1 MTKLQSIGRI
11 LVVVFTMSLIG
22 ALALTPVV
30 GFSSVAIT
38 RAQEAME
45 SNLADLTD
53 GTSPT
58 VTTILDA
65 QEQPMAWLYTQR
77 RFDVPSDQISKPMKD
92 AIVSIEDHRFYEHDG
107 VDWQGTIRAMVTNLF
122 SGSVQQG
129 ASTLDQQYVKNY
141 LLLVNADTEAEQIAA
156 TETSYARKLREM
168 KMASDLEKVLSK
180 DEILT
185 RYLNIVPFGNGAFGV
200 EAAARTYFDTSAAEL
215 TVPQAAMLAGIVQ
228 SSSYLNPYT
237 NEQAVIDRRS
247 LVLDTMVREGKITEA
262 EAKEFKDEPLGV
274 LEQPQSL
281 PNGCIAAGD
290 RGFFCDYVI
299 KYLAEK
305 GISAEELTRGGYTV
319 HTTLDPAVQD
329 AAHQAVIGQADPGAI
344 GVANVMNIIEPGTET
359 RNILAMTSSRNYGL
373 DLEAGETVL
382 PQTSTRVGNGAGS
395 IFKIFTAAVALEK
408 GLGVESPLAVPP
420 RYEARGLG
428 SGGAKN
434 CPPGTYCVENAGT
447 YKPTMSLKEALAQ
460 SPNTTFVK
468 LIEEV
473 GVKDVVDMSVK
484 LGLRSYEEE
493 GSFDGES
500 SIADY
505 MRDNNLGSY
514 TLGPTAVNP
523 LELSNVAATLASNGR
538 WCEPNPVAKIVDRKG
553 EEVAIERPACE
564 EAVSPEIAHAL
575 SIGLS
580 DDIKT
585 GTAAPAAGAFGW
597 GVPTAA
603 KTGTT
608 ESHQSSAFL
617 GYNSTFAAVAYAYN
631 DGTEISP
638 LCTAPLRQ
646 CGYGDLYGG
655 METART
661 WFSAASATPAA
672 YNGNLA
678 PIDAEYVQ
686 GLAAASLPSVTGLT
700 EDAAK
705 KRLAQDGYTVAVT
718 KVPGDGA
725 PAGRVLA
732 VVPDGAMLQGE
743 KKVTLQ
749 VSDGTGGPPPPNQ
762 EVQDAVNE
770 ITGVI
775 QQLIEQA
782 SRP

>member
-1 MTKLQSIGRI
+1 MTKLQPIVRI
-11 LVVVFTMSLIG
+11 LGVIFTMSLIG
-22 ALALTPVV
+22 ALALSPAIGV
-30 GFSSVAIT
+30 SSMAIT

-77 RFDVPSDQISKPMKD
+77 RFDVPSGQISEPMKQ

-168 KMASDLEKVLSK
+168 LMASDLEKFLTK

-200 EAAARTYFDTSAAEL
+200 EAAARTYFDSSAAEL

-237 NEQAVIDRRS
+237 NEEAVVDRRNV
-247 LVLDTMVREGKITEA
+247 VLDTMVREGNISQEEA
-262 EAKEFKDEPLGV
+262 EKFKEEPLGV

-290 RGFFCDYVI
+290 RGFFCDFVI
-299 KYLAEK
+299 RYLADK
-305 GISAEELTRGGYTV
+305 GITPEELNRGGYTV

-329 AAHQAVIGQADPGAI
+329 AAHQAVINQADPNAI
-344 GVANVMNIIEPGTET
+344 GVANVMNIIEPGTDT

-373 DLEAGETVL
+373 DLDAGETVL

-395 IFKIFTAAVALEK
+395 VFKIFTAAVALEK
-408 GLGVESPLAVPP
+408 GLGIESPLAVPP

-434 CPPGTYCVENAGT
+434 CPAGSYCVENAGQ
-447 YKPTMSLKEALAQ
+447 YKPVMSLKEALAQ

-473 GVKDVVDMSVK
+473 GVKDVVDVSVK

-493 GSFDGES
+493 GSFDGEH

-538 WCEPNPVAKIVDRKG
+538 WCEPNPVSKLVDHNG
-553 EEVAIERPACE
+553 NEVAIERPACE

-580 DDIKT
+580 DDTKT
-585 GTAAPAAGAFGW
+585 GTAAPAASAFGW

-631 DGTEISP
+631 DGTTISP
-638 LCTAPLRQ
+638 LCTSPLRQ

-661 WFSAASATPAA
+661 WLSAASATPAA

-678 PIDAEYVQ
+678 PIDAQYVE

-700 EDAAK
+700 EEAAK
-705 KRLAQDGYTVAVT
+705 KRLAQDGYTVNVT
-718 KVPGDGA
+718 KVPGNGT
-725 PAGRVLA
+725 PAGRVMA
-732 VVPDGAMLQGE
+732 VVPDGSMLQGN

-749 VSDGTGGPPPPNQ
+749 VSDGTGGTPPPNQ
-762 EVQDAVNE
+762 ELQDAVNE
-770 ITGVI
+770 ITGRI
-775 QQLIEQA
+775 QQLIEEA